1 MKSVKINVE
10 KIDLLDRKILYEL
23 DGNAR
28 ATPTQ
33 IAARVHR
40 SKQTVAYR
48 VAQLEARG
56 ILLGRVAV
64 ANVASFGYRG
74 RKVWLRLR
82 KVGGNEENAVRKGL
96 AAHKN
101 VGWMVSCIGKWD
113 LLLQAWFSSDAEFE
127 AFISWLM
134 GKHGESIGEWQTS
147 IPLMN
152 YYYRREYLAGKGMEK
167 PAPWRLPS
175 ESSHE
180 KCDAMDMKIL
190 QTWGVDVSRPVAE
203 VAKKMGISPATAAS
217 RIARMEKNR
226 MIIGYKPILS
236 LQALGREYYKVLFE
250 MEGFSPSVRKAAIA
264 RLASYPETVYV
275 TETIGN
281 ENLEV
286 EMEAESAYA
295 LNSRLRD
302 FRERFGRHA
311 RRCDIILVDRE
322 LKHGHLP
329 PAGEFVP

>member
-1 MKSVKINVE
+1 MEN
-10 KIDLLDRKILYEL
+10 IDQLDRKILYEL

-82 KVGGNEENAVRKGL
+82 NVGGKEEGAVRKDL
-96 AAHKN
+96 VAHRN

-113 LLLQAWFSSDAEFE
+113 LLLQAWFSSDSEFE

-134 GKHGESIGEWQTS
+134 GKHGEAIGEWQTS

-152 YYYRREYLAGKGMEK
+152 YYYRREYLTGAEK

-175 ESSHE
+175 ESGRC
-180 KCDAMDMKIL
+180 KFDATDMKIL
-190 QTWGVDVSRPVAE
+190 QTWGPDVSQPVAE
-203 VAKKMGISPATAAS
+203 IAKKLGISPATAAA
-217 RIARMEKNR
+217 RIAGMEKGG
-226 MIIGYKPILS
+226 MIIGYKPILG

-250 MEGFSPSVRKAAIA
+250 MEGFAPSVRKAAIA

-281 ENLEV
+281 ENLEA
-286 EMEAESAYA
+286 EMEAESVYS
-295 LNSRLRD
+295 LNLRLRD
-302 FRERFGRHA
+302 FREKLGQHI
-311 RRCDIILVDRE
+311 RRCDIILVDKE

-329 PAGEFVP
+329 PAGESIS

>member
-1 MKSVKINVE
+1 ME
-10 KIDLLDRKILYEL
+10 KVDLLDRKILYEL

-28 ATPTQ
+28 ATPSQ

-48 VAQLEARG
+48 VVQLESRG

-82 KVGGNEENAVRKGL
+82 KVGGKEEIGVQKDL
-96 AAHKN
+96 VAHKN
-101 VGWMVSCIGKWD
+101 VGWMVSCIGRWD
-113 LLLQAWFSSDAEFE
+113 LLLQAWFQSDLEFE

-134 GKHGESIGEWQTS
+134 GRHGEAIGEWATS
-147 IPLMN
+147 VPLMN
-152 YYYRREYLAGKGMEK
+152 YYYRREYLGGKEK

-175 ESSHE
+175 EDSSG
-180 KCDAMDMKIL
+180 KCDAIDREIL
-190 QTWGVDVSRPVAE
+190 QMWGADVSRPVAE
-203 VAKKMGISPATAAS
+203 IAKKLGVSPATAAA
-217 RIARMEKNR
+217 RIAGMEKR
-226 MIIGYKPILS
+226 GMIIGYKPIFG

-250 MEGFSPSVRKAAIA
+250 MEDFSPSVRKSAIA

-281 ENLEV
+281 ENLEA
-286 EMEAESAYA
+286 EMEAESVYSLNA
-295 LNSRLRD
+295 LLRD
-302 FRERFGRHA
+302 FRERFGQHI
-311 RRCDIILVDRE
+311 RRCDIILVEKE

-329 PAGEFVP
+329 PAGESIS